1 MKEYKM
7 LDKLNEYQL
16 KAVLDESNACIVNA
30 IVGSGKTTVLTSKLI
45 YLHNE
50 KNIAYRDMIVLTF
63 TNKAAGEI
71 KARLTEL
78 EPSIDAGE
86 LQYFGTFH
94 SVALCLLRDRLPIEQ
109 VGFSKNFSIITP
121 DEELDLALSIIHDK
135 KLNIKYKNRLKKRLE
150 TKGTSR
156 YQDDFQTLTSILAE
170 EKIRLNNMSFHDL
183 LHYALLL
190 LKDNPVHAKWIVI
203 DEVQDSDQLQLDFIS
218 ALKEND
224 TCLFAV
230 GDPNQV
236 IYSWRGS
243 MVNVFYT
250 LKNLYNATEL
260 SLPINYRSNTTI
272 LQVAGRFQ
280 EMGRKLSGI
289 RSEECPVIVNEHYD
303 SFQDA
308 DVITDKILELHETGV
323 AYHDIAIFYRLQ
335 NQSAI
340 FEKMLKRK
348 EIPFSVAVKKTA
360 ADIPVLNWLGKVF
373 TFALNHKDIA
383 SASYVITD
391 KTFGDGITPKAATKK
406 IDAFMQ
412 EPSLMTEHLLSRM
425 FYFTS
430 KLDLGS
436 LSAETIYEYLKL
448 DEHLHP
454 TTSDYLENKALVIQ
468 FITSI
473 VRDMKETELPFTE
486 AFATALNQKKLSSE
500 NYMEHSLENAVQL
513 MTLHASKGLEFSHV
527 FITGINNGLIPLHG
541 SKFDDIEEERRLF
554 FVGLT
559 RAKDFLEL
567 SYYTSPDNPRVFP
580 GPSQFLKMIPEKLIE
595 NNSLKQNH
603 DLQDLKKQI
612 LLEKEQVQKPKK
624 QDNTTKLVSH
634 PKYGVGT
641 VVSEDDMMITVA
653 FNGYGEKEFM
663 KAFSELTDVSS

>member
-1 MKEYKM
+1 MGEYKM
-7 LDKLNEYQL
+7 FDKLNEYQL

-45 YLHNE
+45 YLHHE
-50 KNIAYRDMIVLTF
+50 KSVAYGDMIVLTF

-71 KARLTEL
+71 KTRLTEL
-78 EPSIDAGE
+78 EPSIDANE

-94 SVALCLLRDRLPIEQ
+94 SVALCLLRERLPLEQ
-109 VGFSKNFSIITP
+109 VGFSKNFSVITP
-121 DEELDLALSIIHDK
+121 DEELDLAFSIIHDK

-150 TKGTSR
+150 TKGVSR
-156 YQDDFQTLTSILAE
+156 YQDDFQTLTAMLTE
-170 EKIRLNNMSFHDL
+170 EKVRLNKMSFHDL

-190 LKDNPVHAKWIVI
+190 LKEHPIHAKWIVI
-203 DEVQDSDQLQLDFIS
+203 DEVQDCDQLQLDFIS
-218 ALKEND
+218 AIKEND
-224 TCLFAV
+224 TNLFAV

-250 LKNLYNATEL
+250 LKSLYNATEL

-289 RSEECPVIVNEHYD
+289 RDEECPVVVNERYD

-308 DVITDKILELHETGV
+308 DFITDKIMELHENGV

-335 NQSAI
+335 NQSGI

-348 EIPFSVAVKKTA
+348 EIPYSISIKKTA
-360 ADIPVLNWLGKVF
+360 SDIPVLNWLGKVF
-373 TFALNHKDIA
+373 AFALNHKDIA
-383 SASYVITD
+383 SASYALSD
-391 KTFGDGITPKAATKK
+391 KAFGYGSTPKATAKK
-406 IDAFMQ
+406 LDSFMQ
-412 EPSLMTEHLLSRM
+412 DPSLMKEDLLSRM
-425 FYFTS
+425 FYFS
-430 KLDLGS
+430 NKMDLNT

-454 TTSDYLENKALVIQ
+454 TTSDYLENKALVMQ
-468 FITSI
+468 FLTSI
-473 VRDMKETELPFTE
+473 VRDMKAVELPFIE
-486 AFATALNQKKLSSE
+486 AFSSALNQEKLSSE
-500 NYMEHSLENAVQL
+500 NYMDRSLENAVQL

-541 SKFDDIEEERRLF
+541 SNFDDIEEERRLF

-567 SYYTSPDNPRVFP
+567 SYYTNPDSPRVFP
-580 GPSQFLKMIPEKLIE
+580 GPGQFLKMIPEKLIE
-595 NNSLKQNH
+595 NNSSKQNH

-612 LLEKEQVQKPKK
+612 LLEKEKNEETKT
-624 QDNTTKLVSH
+624 QDNPSKLVSH

-641 VVSEDDMMITVA
+641 VVSEDEMMITVA
-653 FNGYGEKEFM
+653 FDGYGEKEFM